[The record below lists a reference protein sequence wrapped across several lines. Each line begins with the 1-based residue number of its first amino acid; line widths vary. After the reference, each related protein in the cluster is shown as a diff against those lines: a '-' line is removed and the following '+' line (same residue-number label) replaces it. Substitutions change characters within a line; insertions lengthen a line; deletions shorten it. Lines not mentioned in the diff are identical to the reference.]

1 MRGQGGT
8 RGLAVLPDPADAAAA
23 PHPAGAAALARTVGA
38 RDPVIRLQQAYLPA
52 WKSQGDGAV

>member
-23 PHPAGAAALARTVGA
+23 PHPASAAAPARTVGA
-38 RDPVIRLQQAYLPA
+38 RDPVISLR
-52 WKSQGDGAV
+52 